1 MQSIASF
8 FLKIIGNAL
17 VHGLPPE
24 FPPAALEGG
33 RRPTGRAAGGGIA
46 MPKKLLCFSTRTF
59 VCLKKLIKDLGGLYK
74 PPTVRRTPPNRK
86 KKYIQPVCNY
96 QVTQAVLNHY
106 GIKYCT
112 SLERWDEILEPEQI
126 WGDLLPHEQN
136 KLNRLL
142 KGKTDY

>member
-1 MQSIASF
+1 
-8 FLKIIGNAL
+8 
-17 VHGLPPE
+17 
-24 FPPAALEGG
+24 
-33 RRPTGRAAGGGIA
+33 
-46 MPKKLLCFSTRTF
+46 MPRKLLCFSTRTF

-74 PPTVRRTPPNRK
+74 PPTVRRTPPNKK

-142 KGKTDY
+142 QGKTDY